1 MKPEAKMELYIFGD
15 QTADCRQFLRKILL
29 RKGSVLLTSFL
40 ESAANAL
47 REEIARLPY
56 VQYRQC
62 FPGFSNVQELVER
75 YYEEGKPNPAIE
87 SAIVCLSQLAHF
99 IG

>member
-1 MKPEAKMELYIFGD
+1 MELYIFGD
-15 QTADCRQFLRKILL
+15 QTADCRQFLRKVLL
-29 RKGSVLLTSFL
+29 RKGNVLLTSFL
-40 ESAANAL
+40 ESAATAL
-47 REEIARLPY
+47 REEISQLSD
-56 VQYRQC
+56 VQYRSR
-62 FPGFSNVQELVER
+62 FPSFSNVQELVER

>member
-1 MKPEAKMELYIFGD
+1 MELYIFGD
-15 QTADCRQFLRKILL
+15 QTADCRHFLRKVLL
-29 RKGSVLLTSFL
+29 RKGNVLLASFL
-40 ESAANAL
+40 ESAATAL
-47 REEIARLPY
+47 REEISRLSH
-56 VQYRQC
+56 VQYRER
-62 FPGFSNVQELVER
+62 FPSFSNVQELVER